1 MYMEIQWKCKSLTF
15 CWPKIT
21 GTIFM
26 PCIDAKH
33 IRQPTGKTSECKNKT
48 LSTGAHWSLA
58 TIVRTPDTV
67 AISLY
72 FGRPAGTMM
81 HVQEQG
87 QGRTAVCLQAI
98 TFSLSI
104 YRHPAL
110 SYVDRTVTST
120 AYRYEKRAS
129 WRECSTATS
138 VRRPYS
144 NLTLSDS

>member
-1 MYMEIQWKCKSLTF
+1 MYKIIHTWVKPILQILLSKNPCLTCFHRMYMEIQWKCKSLTF

-110 SYVDRTVTST
+110 SYVGPYGYL
-120 AYRYEKRAS
+120 YR
-129 WRECSTATS
+129 
-138 VRRPYS
+138 
-144 NLTLSDS
+144 L